1 MEDEEIRLE
10 EYRQIREEIRTYID
24 RKNQNL
30 NFSIAIT
37 IGVLSFGYKDNQ
49 YILFLSAALLI
60 AFLWF
65 DEIRVLKAIFR
76 AATYI
81 ELFIEKKFRV
91 LNWETIGGKFPIQT
105 SIASRTIGNAIF
117 PLLYCVNAILGILFI
132 NANNKILKYII
143 ATFASIIFLVLI
155 IYSLITAKNGR
166 NQEKE
171 NWKKLK
177 KFKTKKPST

>member
-1 MEDEEIRLE
+1 MEDDEIRLE

-81 ELFIEKKFRV
+81 ELFIEKRFRV
-91 LNWETIGGKFPIQT
+91 LKWETIGGKFPIQT

-117 PLLYCVNAILGILFI
+117 PLLYCVNAVLGIIFF
-132 NANNKILKYII
+132 NSNDAILKYVLAGFAGI
-143 ATFASIIFLVLI
+143 TFFILI
-155 IYSLITAKNGR
+155 VYSLITAKNGR
-166 NQEKE
+166 NKEKE
-171 NWKKLK
+171 NWENLKRSKKKKL
-177 KFKTKKPST
+177 ST